1 MRPLSISCSIS
12 NGIPIFLL
20 RQRQA
25 TGHHAH
31 ICAPFWLHLP
41 WGSAQ
46 CLAQADQLTGRI
58 TDGPKQLFRCH
69 EASIEARRTSARKSR
84 WRNYELIRHL
94 DAGPMAE
101 LLMAGIS
108 AARMYKT
115 THLRWFTGGDCFSPA
130 LRDAIIQCSTATPEL
145 IHYLY
150 TKNLWIWVESAE
162 NPSRPMPLPPNLR
175 VTASWGGKF
184 DGLIDAAGFRR
195 TARVVHYRWMAVAN
209 GWPIDTSDRYAWQ
222 DEPTHFCHLT
232 HGGQPKGSPAGAA
245 ISHRRKTGDFTGY
258 GGRRRG
264 ATAAA

>member
-1 MRPLSISCSIS
+1 MLIS
-12 NGIPIFLL
+12 NGIPTFSSGNAKLPDTTLTFALPSGFTCPGALL
-20 RQRQA
+20 
-25 TGHHAH
+25 
-31 ICAPFWLHLP
+31 
-41 WGSAQ
+41 

-175 VTASWGGKF
+175 LTASWGGKF
-184 DGLIDAAGFRR
+184 DHLLEAGIFPR
-195 TARVVHYRWMAVAN
+195 TAKVLNTPEEAATA
-209 GWPIDTSDRYAWQ
+209 GLEIDYTDQLAWQ
-222 DEPTHFCHLT
+222 DEPTHFCHLA
-232 HGGQPKGSPAGAA
+232 HGGQPPGSAAGNA
-245 ISHRRKTGDFTGY
+245 IRARRKAGQFSGY
-258 GGRRRG
+258 SRRN
-264 ATAAA
+264 AHVA

>member
-1 MRPLSISCSIS
+1 MPIS
-12 NGIPIFLL
+12 P
-20 RQRQA
+20 
-25 TGHHAH
+25 
-31 ICAPFWLHLP
+31 APSFGCGNAKLP
-41 WGSAQ
+41 DSTLTLALPSGFTCPGALQ
-46 CLAQADQLTGRI
+46 CLAMAERTTGHI
-58 TDGPKQLFRCH
+58 FDGPQQEFRCY
-69 EASIEARRTSARKSR
+69 EASIESRFPSTRNSR
-84 WRNYELIRHL
+84 WRNFEILKGL
-94 DAGPMAE
+94 DSRDMADA
-101 LLMAGIS
+101 LLAGI
-108 AARMYKT
+108 AAAADHKT
-115 THLRWFTGGDCFSPA
+115 THIRFFTGGDCFSGA
-130 LRDAIIQCSTATPEL
+130 LRDAIIAVAERTPEF
-145 IHYLY
+145 ISYFY
-150 TKNLWIWVESAE
+150 TKNLPLFVDGPGS
-162 NPSRPMPLPPNLR
+162 PGLLPLPENLR